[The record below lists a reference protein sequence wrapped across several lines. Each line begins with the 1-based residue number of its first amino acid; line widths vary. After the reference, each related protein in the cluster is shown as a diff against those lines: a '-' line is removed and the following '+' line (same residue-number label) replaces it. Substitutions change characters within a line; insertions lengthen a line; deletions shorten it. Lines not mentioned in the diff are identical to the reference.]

1 HITHCVNTSSRIF
14 GAITR
19 TTAATTKLAH
29 IQMYGD
35 HNTLN
40 VKTISFYSL
49 LYNFT
54 PRTTNQQHNNPQ
66 HTTHTHTHTHPH
78 THQHTHTHTQTGRQ
92 IIFTHNPSLPCCS
105 A

>member
-1 HITHCVNTSSRIF
+1 RIF

-54 PRTTNQQHNNPQ
+54 TR
-66 HTTHTHTHTHPH
+66 TTHTHTHTHILPSQCLRTLACCKLLLIT
-78 THQHTHTHTQTGRQ
+78 THSLTH
-92 IIFTHNPSLPCCS
+92 SLTS
-105 A
+105 LQLIKIKFSLIDFIGMTI

>member
-1 HITHCVNTSSRIF
+1 RIF

-54 PRTTNQQHNNPQ
+54 TR
-66 HTTHTHTHTHPH
+66 TTHTHTHTHPH
-78 THQHTHTHTQTGRQ
+78 THNRGLIERRTKGFIALQNLLHWVVYISSSVLEGDKSKCNQT
-92 IIFTHNPSLPCCS
+92 FCTY
-105 A
+105 